1 MPIFLTWNFTLIK
14 NYLTGIFFKKVH
26 NSDSN
31 PAKCQIPSTIAE
43 GGVQE
48 S

>member
-1 MPIFLTWNFTLIK
+1 MEFYPNQKLLNW
-14 NYLTGIFFKKVH
+14 YFFKKVH